1 MDSCC
6 DVFYCIG
13 AFICGIICSPC
24 LLIGCCCCGCG
35 EGLKDKYQKLY
46 CTNCSIM
53 KFIIYLIYLVIIFIL
68 SIIFI
73 FPYKKYD
80 DDSNEI
86 AYEIE
91 KTLNSKLIYS
101 FKNKTI
107 CELDEEE
114 LVLGAWDRTKVGC
127 YCAGSIYNYECSEE
141 LIKQDCKT
149 IPSHKK
155 INYTMINSNYI
166 CIKKSTLTY
175 RDLLKSG
182 QIIEKKII
190 VLIIINL
197 VE

>member
-1 MDSCC
+1 MFS
-6 DVFYCIG
+6 Y
-13 AFICGIICSPC
+13 
-24 LLIGCCCCGCG
+24 
-35 EGLKDKYQKLY
+35 
-46 CTNCSIM
+46 N
-53 KFIIYLIYLVIIFIL
+53 IFNIL
-68 SIIFI
+68 SNYFYSIYNFYIYIQKIWLWFQW
-73 FPYKKYD
+73 
-80 DDSNEI
+80 NC
-86 AYEIE
+86 EIE

-166 CIKKSTLTY
+166 CVKKSTLTY
-175 RDLLKSG
+175 RDLLKNG